1 MKTKSVFDQ
10 LKEKVDGNFSS
21 KIESFWNLVQA

>member
-1 MKTKSVFDQ
+1 MKTKSLFDQ
-10 LKEKVDGNFSS
+10 LKEKVGGNFSR